1 MRRLVGALVAVLLGA
16 GCASAPSP
24 SPSLTA
30 SPSPSSP
37 MLCPV
42 ADQSGRLPSDRLV
55 SADVESTN
63 VADRI
68 TFRFGPPSGVIA
80 ASEGVLREVR
90 PPFFEGGSG
99 EEVTVDGERFIEIR
113 FEGLLIVGD
122 DGTPTYQGERD
133 RRLDLPAIV
142 EVAVTEEFEGYMT
155 WIVGF
160 RGAGCV
166 SLGADPGGIVTL
178 DVLHG

>member
-1 MRRLVGALVAVLLGA
+1 MRLAGALVAAVVA
-16 GCASAPSP
+16 AACAPAPSLSPSP
-24 SPSLTA
+24 SPS
-30 SPSPSSP
+30 PPPSSAVA
-37 MLCPV
+37 CPT
-42 ADQSGRLPSDRLV
+42 ADQSGRLPSDRLL
-55 SADVESTN
+55 SADVESTT

-80 ASEGVLREVR
+80 APEGVLREVQ
-90 PPFFEGGSG
+90 PPFFEAGSG
-99 EEVTVDGERFIEIR
+99 EEVTVAGERFLEVR
-113 FEGLLIVGD
+113 FEGLLLFD
-122 DGTPTYQGERD
+122 ENGTPTYQGERD

-142 EVAVTEEFEGYMT
+142 ELAVTEEFEGYMT

-160 RGAGCV
+160 RGSGCV